1 MYINFALILLFFVAS
16 LFDSSFE
23 KGVDWVHPGVLAMFA
38 GSGFI
43 FALMASVLTWIFSL
57 ARERPR
63 PSLRVFFLSG
73 SLLNGILFCM
83 GGLVAIL
90 AGRGISILFSGQ
102 AGSLMVWGDSFLM
115 LAMLLGLSAG
125 YFMGLRLFRIRW
137 LES

>member
-1 MYINFALILLFFVAS
+1 
-16 LFDSSFE
+16 
-23 KGVDWVHPGVLAMFA
+23 
-38 GSGFI
+38 
-43 FALMASVLTWIFSL
+43 
-57 ARERPR
+57 
-63 PSLRVFFLSG
+63 
-73 SLLNGILFCM
+73 M